1 MTITLGRDGA
11 VAEILLNRPD
21 KLNAMNLDWVREL
34 AWAVSELVVDP
45 PRVVVI
51 RGAGRAFCSGLDLDM
66 MGEQGM
72 PPEFF
77 SLQEQAFTALER
89 LPAIVVAQIHGY
101 CLGGGLQLALACDI
115 RIVSED
121 ATLGLPAA
129 LEGLPPGMAAWRL
142 PRFVGTGRA
151 LRLALSGKPVDAAEA
166 FALGLADYILPA
178 AGFAT
183 AAREIAAQ
191 FATVPHRAALGIK
204 EQVRTAFDL
213 TFDPAYARAQEII
226 AGCLEEP
233 DVETA
238 KHAWATRARPRVPR
252 SGN

>member
-1 MTITLGRDGA
+1 MTITSGRDGA

-34 AWAVSELVVDP
+34 ADVVSELAVDP
-45 PRVVVI
+45 PRVVLI
-51 RGAGRAFCSGLDLDM
+51 RGAGRAFCAGLDLDM
-66 MGEQGM
+66 MGEHGM

-77 SLQEQAFTALER
+77 SLQEQAFTTLER

-166 FALGLADYILPA
+166 FALGLADHILPA
-178 AGFAT
+178 SGFAI
-183 AAREIAAQ
+183 AAREIVSHYAA
-191 FATVPHRAALGIK
+191 VPHRAALGIK

-213 TFDPAYARAQEII
+213 PFDSAYDRAREII
-226 AGCLEEP
+226 ANCLREP
-233 DVETA
+233 DVELA
-238 KHAWATRARPRVPR
+238 KQAWASRRK
-252 SGN
+252 

>member
-1 MTITLGRDGA
+1 MSCSAVVVASTGRI
-11 VAEILLNRPD
+11 AEITLNRPA

-34 AWAVSELVVDP
+34 AWIVSELAADP
-45 PRVVVI
+45 PRVVLI

-89 LPAIVVAQIHGY
+89 LASIVVAQIHGY

-121 ATLGLPAA
+121 AVLGLPAA

-166 FALGLADYILPA
+166 FALGLADYVLPSANFA
-178 AGFAT
+178 A
-183 AAREIAAQ
+183 AAREIVDEYAA
-191 FATVPHRAALGIK
+191 VPHLAALGIK
-204 EQVRTAFDL
+204 EQVRTAFDMP
-213 TFDPAYARAQEII
+213 FDAAYDRAREII
-226 AGCLEEP
+226 AGCLGEP
-233 DVETA
+233 DIQAA
-238 KHAWATRARPRVPR
+238 KQAWTRRRR
-252 SGN
+252 SGT